1 MVLLAAATLVA
12 CGSVASAGVTAT
24 HSNNAGVVPTT
35 SVTDESVTAPVATTN
50 APIDGFQF
58 SPPAGDYSIV
68 FPAEPTANEQMA
80 QLPDGSSLPFTSYF
94 TGTADT
100 GFGTSSF
107 VYPQGMV
114 ASLEAARDGALAS
127 VPATMTW
134 SEPITLQG
142 REGLQ
147 FTGNVGEG
155 QATVLSRMYLGDTT
169 LYELMVVMPGEVALD
184 DPRVTAFFDSF
195 RFTIDE

>member
-24 HSNNAGVVPTT
+24 KSNNAGEVPGT
-35 SVTDESVTAPVATTN
+35 SVTDESVTAPVATTPT
-50 APIDGFQF
+50 PIDGFQF

-68 FPAEPTANEQMA
+68 FPAEPTANEQVA
-80 QLPDGSSLPFTSYF
+80 ELPDGSSMPFTSYF
-94 TGTADT
+94 TGTAET
-100 GFGTSSF
+100 GFGITAF
-107 VYPQGMV
+107 VYPPGMS
-114 ASLEAARDGALAS
+114 ASLEGARDGALAK
-127 VPATMTW
+127 VPATLTW

-147 FTGNVGEG
+147 FTGSVGDG
-155 QATVLSRMYLGDTT
+155 RATILSRVYTGEAS
-169 LYELMVVMPGEVALD
+169 LYQLAVFMPGVVALD

-195 RFTIDE
+195 HFTVDE